1 MVTPCKP
8 LKAPDTLVF
17 VWVKYA
23 MLGLVIERPGY
34 GRDLAQRFRE
44 RLGSWDLESS
54 AIHAALDQLERE
66 GSIRSTG
73 ATAHAPRGAPRVVY
87 EATQQGVARFDRWIS
102 APASAPDLRDELH
115 VRIATAQPQNLDRLI
130 EITYEQERACL
141 ERLQAYA
148 GRSSFGEV
156 LARGGAW
163 DAVAA
168 LIVRD
173 AEVMHLEA
181 TMDWLARA
189 REAMLWVRDR
199 PQGAAPDWD

>member
-1 MVTPCKP
+1 M
-8 LKAPDTLVF
+8 
-17 VWVKYA
+17 WVKYA

-44 RLGSWDLESS
+44 RLDSWDLEPS
-54 AIHAALDQLERE
+54 AIHVALDELERE

-73 ATAHAPRGAPRVVY
+73 ATAHAPRGVPRSVY
-87 EATQQGVARFDRWIS
+87 EATDQGMARFDHWIG
-102 APASAPDLRDELH
+102 APPSQPDFRDELH
-115 VRIATAQPQNLDRLI
+115 LRIATAKPENLDRLI

-156 LARGGAW
+156 LARGGSW

-189 REAMLWVRDR
+189 REAMLWVRER
-199 PQGAAPDWD
+199 PQGVAPDWD

>member
-1 MVTPCKP
+1 M
-8 LKAPDTLVF
+8 
-17 VWVKYA
+17 WVKYA

-34 GRDLAQRFRE
+34 GRDLGQRFKE
-44 RLGSWDLESS
+44 RLGSWELEPS
-54 AIHAALDQLERE
+54 AITAALDELERE

-73 ATAHAPRGAPRVVY
+73 ASAHAPRGVSRSVY
-87 EATQQGVARFDRWIS
+87 EATPQGSDRFDHWIG
-102 APASAPDLRDELH
+102 ATPTGPDFRDELH
-115 VRIATAQPQNLDRLI
+115 VRIATAKPENLDRLI
-130 EITYEQERACL
+130 EITYEQERLCL
-141 ERLQAYA
+141 ERLQTYA

-156 LARGGAW
+156 LARGGSWA
-163 DAVAA
+163 AVAA

-199 PQGAAPDWD
+199 PQDVTPDWD

>member
-1 MVTPCKP
+1 MWT
-8 LKAPDTLVF
+8 
-17 VWVKYA
+17 KYA

-44 RLGSWDLESS
+44 RLGSWELEPS
-54 AIHAALDQLERE
+54 AITAALDELERE
-66 GSIRSTG
+66 GSIRTTG
-73 ATAHAPRGAPRVVY
+73 ATAHAPHGTARAVY
-87 EATQQGVARFDRWIS
+87 EATDQGVSRFDLWIG
-102 APASAPDLRDELH
+102 APPSEPDFRDELH
-115 VRIATAQPQNLDRLI
+115 LRIATAQPGNLDRLI

-141 ERLQAYA
+141 ERLQAYV

-156 LARGGAW
+156 LARGGSW

-189 REAMLWVRDR
+189 REAMLWVRER
-199 PQGAAPDWD
+199 PQGVAPDWD